1 MTYPPPP
8 GYGQQPQQP
17 GYPPQQPGGYA
28 PQPPQQPY
36 GQPSQPGGFGQPSAP
51 QQPGYGAPQQPG
63 YPPQQ
68 PGNPYGPPPMPPGG
82 GGGGGFGNFAKET
95 GKGILWRVLA
105 AVAVLVIGGIVVI
118 VKMMGGDS
126 AGEALDE
133 LDDSKLKPSAA
144 EGDCMIQD
152 WESSDS
158 SLDDPT
164 DSLIVPCDDPT
175 AFWTITAVDDSID
188 TETDALGDIADFTEF
203 TTMCGEEILA
213 RTPGQLWKDFYYIY
227 TLGDYYI
234 DYAFCLEAIDKADA
248 NGQTPRT
255 PDVGQCFNDAEDWYT
270 VDCGAADAYYEVTD
284 VLLVDPPA
292 PMTEDEI
299 YNRTTECTGGDSYT
313 WLNQKSFD
321 TIDIDTSDNP
331 VTAIYCYTTL

>member
-17 GYPPQQPGGYA
+17 GYPPQQGGYGA
-28 PQPPQQPY
+28 PQPQQPY
-36 GQPSQPGGFGQPSAP
+36 GQPSQPGYGAP

-68 PGNPYGPPPMPPGG
+68 PGNPYGPPPIPPGA

-105 AVAVLVIGGIVVI
+105 GVAVLLIAGGVI
-118 VKMMGGDS
+118 VYNMVVKGDS
-126 AGEALDE
+126 ASEALDH
-133 LDDSKLKPSAA
+133 LDDNKLSPAAA

-152 WESSDS
+152 WEASDT

-164 DSLIVPCDDPT
+164 ESLIVPCDDPT
-175 AFWTITAVDDSID
+175 AFWTITTVDDSIE
-188 TETDALGDIADFTEF
+188 TETDAMGDVADFTEF

-227 TLGDYYI
+227 TVGDYYI
-234 DYAFCLEAIDKADA
+234 DYAFCLEAIDKADDL
-248 NGQTPRT
+248 GQTPRT
-255 PDVGQCFNDAEDWYT
+255 PDVGQCFNDADDWYT

-284 VLLVDPPA
+284 VLAVDPPA
-292 PMTEDEI
+292 AMTQTEI
-299 YNRTTECTGGDSYT
+299 EARLTECTGGDSYT
-313 WLNQKSFD
+313 WLNQKS
-321 TIDIDTSDNP
+321 TSSIDIDTTDNP
-331 VTAIYCYTTL
+331 VTTIYCYTTL